1 VLALDT
7 DHLTAFGYPSA
18 LSRRLKERLARS
30 GQDVV
35 TTVVNCE
42 EQMKGLLAAI
52 HRERDPAKQIIGYS
66 DFVRRMEFLAG
77 FTILP
82 WDSDS
87 AKLFAQHH
95 RLRVRC
101 GTMDLKIA
109 CIVMA
114 HDATLLT
121 RNTADFAH
129 VPGLKH
135 ENWLD

>member
-1 VLALDT
+1 
-7 DHLTAFGYPSA
+7 
-18 LSRRLKERLARS
+18 
-30 GQDVV
+30 
-35 TTVVNCE
+35 
-42 EQMKGLLAAI
+42 MKGLLAAI
-52 HRERDPAKQIIGYS
+52 HRESDAVKQIVGYS
-66 DFVRRMEFLAG
+66 DFVSRLEFLAG

-82 WDSDS
+82 WDADS

-121 RNTADFAH
+121 RNTVDFAH
-129 VPGLKH
+129 IAGLKH